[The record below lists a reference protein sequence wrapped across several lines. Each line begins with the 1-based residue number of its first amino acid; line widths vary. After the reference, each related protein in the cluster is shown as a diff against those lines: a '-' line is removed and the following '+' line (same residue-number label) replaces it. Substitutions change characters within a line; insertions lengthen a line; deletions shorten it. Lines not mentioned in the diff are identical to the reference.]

1 MRLLVI
7 IATIAST
14 TVIAPVA
21 PAAEPAK
28 AAAVPAVA
36 AAEPALAA
44 AEPAEAAADVVTVL
58 KAWHGQC

>member
-7 IATIAST
+7 IATIANT

-36 AAEPALAA
+36 AAEPAKAAAVPAVSA

-58 KAWHGQC
+58 

>member
-14 TVIAPVA
+14 TVIA

-36 AAEPALAA
+36 AAEPAKAAAVPAVSA

-58 KAWHGQC
+58 